1 MTIRLFA
8 ALALC
13 IFVSVSTLG
22 SAIAQPKPTR
32 LIVAFPPGGPVDIVA
47 RAVAEQLSKEL
58 GRPVLIENKPGGNG
72 AIAASEV
79 MRSEPDGSTL
89 WFSSV
94 GAVAINPSLYEKLQY
109 DMVRD
114 FAPVSMVA
122 NNVELFVV
130 NPADPAKDAAEFAAN
145 SKAKKEPVT
154 FASTGTGSIP
164 HMAIEQ
170 FGDASGVKVLHV
182 PYKGA
187 APAITDLMGGQVAGF
202 FGDIPGLIGYVRGG
216 KLKALGLAASR
227 RHPALP
233 EVKTLE
239 EQGIKNVDTNNW
251 YALFAPIKTSA
262 VILEALN
269 KAVRQTMDNPQL
281 KDKLLKSGAE
291 PAPSTAKEL
300 ASILKQD
307 TEKWAKLI
315 RAKNIRP
322 D

>member
-1 MTIRLFA
+1 MFIRLLT
-8 ALALC
+8 ALSIGIVAS
-13 IFVSVSTLG
+13 ISPVSSVH
-22 SAIAQPKPTR
+22 AQPKPLR

-47 RAVAEQLSKEL
+47 RAVGEQLSKEL

-114 FAPVSMVA
+114 FAPVSMVV

-130 NPADPAKDAAEFAAN
+130 NPSDPAKDAAEFVAN
-145 SKAKKEPVT
+145 TKAKKEPAT
-154 FASTGTGSIP
+154 FGSTGTGSIP

-170 FGDASGVKVLHV
+170 FGDASGAKVLHI

-187 APAITDLMGGQVAGF
+187 APAITDLMGGQIAGF
-202 FGDIPGLIGYVRGG
+202 FGDIPGLIGHVRGG

-251 YALFAPIKTSA
+251 YALFASIKTSA
-262 VILEALN
+262 VTLEALN
-269 KAVRQTMDNPQL
+269 KAVRQTMENPQL
-281 KDKLLKSGAE
+281 KDRLLKSGAE

-300 ASILKQD
+300 AAILKQD
-307 TEKWAKLI
+307 TEKWAKII

>member
-1 MTIRLFA
+1 
-8 ALALC
+8 
-13 IFVSVSTLG
+13 
-22 SAIAQPKPTR
+22 
-32 LIVAFPPGGPVDIVA
+32 
-47 RAVAEQLSKEL
+47 
-58 GRPVLIENKPGGNG
+58 
-72 AIAASEV
+72 V

-94 GAVAINPSLYEKLQY
+94 GAVAINSSLYEKLQY

-114 FAPVSMVA
+114 FAPVSMVV

-130 NPADPAKDAAEFAAN
+130 NPSDPAKDAAEFVAN
-145 SKAKKEPVT
+145 TKAKKEPAT
-154 FASTGTGSIP
+154 FGSTGTGSIP

-170 FGDASGVKVLHV
+170 FGDASGAKVLHI

-187 APAITDLMGGQVAGF
+187 APAITDLMGGQIAGF
-202 FGDIPGLIGYVRGG
+202 FGDIPGLIGHVRGG

-233 EVKTLE
+233 DVKTLE

-251 YALFAPIKTSA
+251 YALFASIKTSA
-262 VILEALN
+262 ITLEALN

-281 KDKLLKSGAE
+281 KDRLLKSGTE
-291 PAPSTAKEL
+291 PAPSTPKEL
-300 ASILKQD
+300 AAILKHD
-307 TEKWAKLI
+307 TEKWAKII

>member
-1 MTIRLFA
+1 MSIRL
-8 ALALC
+8 LALFVFFTTAS
-13 IFVSVSTLG
+13 IFPMDL
-22 SAIAQPKPTR
+22 AQAQPKPIR

-47 RAVAEQLSKEL
+47 RAVGEQLSKEL

-79 MRSEPDGSTL
+79 MRSEPDGGTL

-122 NNVELFVV
+122 NNVELLVV
-130 NPADPAKDAAEFAAN
+130 NPSDPAKDAADFVAHA
-145 SKAKKEPVT
+145 KARKEPVT

-170 FGDASGVKVLHV
+170 FGEASGTKVLHI

-202 FGDIPGLIGYVRGG
+202 FGDIPGLIAHVRGG

-251 YALFAPIKTSA
+251 YALFAPAKTPVST
-262 VILEALN
+262 LEALN
-269 KAVRQTMDNPQL
+269 KGVRQTMDNPQL

-291 PAPSTAKEL
+291 PAPSSSKEL

-307 TEKWAKLI
+307 TEKWARLI

>member
-1 MTIRLFA
+1 MSQRIFSSLAFCIVA
-8 ALALC
+8 ALL
-13 IFVSVSTLG
+13 STGAVL
-22 SAIAQPKPTR
+22 AQPKPTR

-79 MRSEPDGSTL
+79 MRSEPDGNTL

-109 DMVRD
+109 DMTRD

-130 NPADPAKDAAEFAAN
+130 NIADPAKDAAEFVAN
-145 SKAKKEPVT
+145 AKAKKEPAT
-154 FASTGTGSIP
+154 FGSTGTGSIP

-170 FGDASGVKVLHV
+170 FADASGTKVLHI

-202 FGDIPGLIGYVRGG
+202 FGDIPGLIGHVRGG

-233 EVKTLE
+233 EVKTLD

-251 YALFAPIKTSA
+251 YALFAPIKTPA
-262 VILEALN
+262 PTLEALN

-291 PAPSTAKEL
+291 PAPSSAKEL
-300 ASILKQD
+300 AFILKQD